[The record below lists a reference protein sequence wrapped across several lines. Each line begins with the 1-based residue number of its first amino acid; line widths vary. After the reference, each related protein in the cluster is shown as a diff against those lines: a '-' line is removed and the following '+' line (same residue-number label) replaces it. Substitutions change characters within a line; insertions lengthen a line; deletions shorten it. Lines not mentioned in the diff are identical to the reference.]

1 MINKNKQSGILALVT
16 CCALFTAGSAW
27 AQSSPDVNAEQ
38 EGTGDAPAGPI
49 AAPDPAAR
57 EAALGA
63 LGAGGL
69 LLIPESSNDRIMA
82 FDPATG
88 DLIDPDFIPAD
99 ATNLSTPIEAL
110 LSADGTLVY
119 VSDQLDDVVQAF
131 DVNTGAFVTT
141 FAPAGGVDTSIL
153 DNVRGMAYRANG
165 NLLVSV
171 GGGTNDDSI
180 AEFDAS
186 GNYVGN
192 FVANG
197 SGGLDS
203 PFDVFAVVAAGGSLS
218 AGDFLVPGITSDAVH
233 IYDGAGAYQ
242 ADLASLNTFGEQVAQ
257 AANGNVLVAN
267 FSGTQ
272 TGIVEFTPV
281 GAVVDIYNPASL
293 SGYRGV
299 FELPNG
305 NLLVTTGSGVHE
317 IDRSSNL
324 VETKISGVSAR
335 FISLAGGGADAEPLA
350 RFAVEKL
357 FDDGNPGEVEV
368 TISCNTGL
376 PLTQSAMISEGAGV
390 NFVVGDFAD
399 GEMNCQIVESAGFD
413 GYAKSYDNGTVLS
426 EEGCAFEDVAFGSQ
440 NACTITNSL
449 QPSTF
454 VVTKEWID
462 ENPQF
467 NAQNYAEASF
477 NCSNEQFF
485 DVFGSLSFFGNPA
498 QNGFDV
504 YPHWDG
510 TTTCTVKESVVEGG
524 IEADSSDCDT
534 VSVTVGSDA
543 SCTIVN
549 TRLYEGI
556 PTLSQYGL
564 GLLALLMLGM
574 GLVAF
579 RRHG

>member
-1 MINKNKQSGILALVT
+1 MSKNYTQRGALALVT
-16 CCALFTAGSAW
+16 CCALFTASSAW
-27 AQSSPDVNAEQ
+27 AQNSPDAIAEQ
-38 EGTGDAPAGPI
+38 EGTGDAPSGPI

-63 LGAGGL
+63 IGAGGL

-82 FDPATG
+82 FDPTTG
-88 DLIDPDFIPAD
+88 DLIDPNFIPAD
-99 ATNLSTPIEAL
+99 PTNLSTPIEAL
-110 LSADGTLVY
+110 LSADGSLVY
-119 VSDQLDDVVQAF
+119 VSDQLDDVVQAY
-131 DVNTGAFVTT
+131 DVGTGAFVST
-141 FAPAGGVDTSIL
+141 FAPAGGADTSIL
-153 DNVRGMAYRANG
+153 DNVRGIAFHPNG

-171 GGGTNDDSI
+171 GGGTNDDAI

-186 GNYVGN
+186 GNYLGN

-203 PFDVFAVVAAGGSLS
+203 PFDVFAVVAPGGSLS

-233 IYDGAGAYQ
+233 IYDSAGAYQ
-242 ADLASLNTFGEQVAQ
+242 SDLASLDSFGEQVTQ

-267 FSGTQ
+267 FIGSQ
-272 TGIVEFTPV
+272 EGIVEFTPA
-281 GAVVDIYNPASL
+281 GAIVDIYDPPSL
-293 SGYRGV
+293 GGYRGV
-299 FELPNG
+299 YELPNG
-305 NLLVTTGSGVHE
+305 NLLVTNGGGVHE
-317 IDRSSNL
+317 IDRSGNL
-324 VETKISGVSAR
+324 VETKIADVSAR
-335 FISLAGGGADAEPLA
+335 FITLVGGDTDAEPLA

-390 NFVVGDFAD
+390 NFVVGDFTD
-399 GEMNCQIVESAGFD
+399 GEMDCQVVESAGFD
-413 GYAKSYDNGTVLS
+413 GYVQSYDNGTVTS
-426 EEGCAFEDVAFGSQ
+426 GDGCAFEAVEFGSQ

-449 QPSTF
+449 QPSSF

-467 NAQNYAEASF
+467 NAQNYAEASY

-485 DVFGSLSFFGNPA
+485 DVFGSLSFLGNPA
-498 QNGFDV
+498 QNGFEV

-510 TTTCTVKESVVEGG
+510 STTCTVKEFIVEGG
-524 IEADSSDCDT
+524 IEADNSDCDT
-534 VSVTVGSDA
+534 VSVSVGSDA

-574 GLVAF
+574 GFVAF
-579 RRHG
+579 RRHV